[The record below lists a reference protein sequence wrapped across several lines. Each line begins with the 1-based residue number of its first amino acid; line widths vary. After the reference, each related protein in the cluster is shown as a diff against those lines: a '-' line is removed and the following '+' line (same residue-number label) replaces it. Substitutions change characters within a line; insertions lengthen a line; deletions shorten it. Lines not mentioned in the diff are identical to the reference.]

1 MTENYRKETHNLGR
15 RAAVRHLR
23 MLLPLVLIPF
33 LLVLS
38 GTAADGVRAGLSLC
52 VQSVIPA
59 LFPFL
64 VLSPM
69 LVCSIQVML
78 GRLCGGRLN
87 ERRSALLSAFV
98 IGMTAGFPI
107 GAVTLVSLCKQGVIA
122 KADAERFLGVCTGA
136 SPAFLIGY
144 FGRALWKSA
153 RLGLGLW
160 CMQVLI
166 CLGGFLYLE
175 KRSSE
180 EQMQMAASTDIQ
192 MPHLS
197 DCLRDAVFRMMGIC
211 GAVVFFTVIRAYLCG
226 WLPIG
231 AAVTLGGIAEMTGGL
246 RECAVLC
253 ENGSIGRTAALVISA
268 GMIGFGGICVG
279 MQTADAALSEGIS
292 MRRYRVQRLFLC
304 MVMGALTFVFCSICE
319 W

>member
-1 MTENYRKETHNLGR
+1 MTENYRKKTHNLGR
-15 RAAVRHLR
+15 DAAKRHLR

-144 FGRALWKSA
+144 FGRALWGSA
-153 RLGLGLW
+153 RLGFGLW

-175 KRSSE
+175 QRLSA
-180 EQMQMAASTDIQ
+180 EQKCTASTDIQ

-231 AAVTLGGIAEMTGGL
+231 AAVMLGGIAEMTGGL

-253 ENGSIGRTAALVISA
+253 ETGVIGRTAALVISA
-268 GMIGFGGICVG
+268 AMIGFGGICVG

-292 MRRYRVQRLFLC
+292 MRRYRVQRLFLGL
-304 MVMGALTFVFCSICE
+304 VMGALTFVFCSICE

>member
-1 MTENYRKETHNLGR
+1 MTENYRKKTHNLGR
-15 RAAVRHLR
+15 GTAVRHLQL
-23 MLLPLVLIPF
+23 LLPLVLIPF
-33 LLVLS
+33 LMVLS

-52 VQSVIPA
+52 AQSVIPA

-69 LVCSIQVML
+69 LVCSIQGVL
-78 GRLCGGRLN
+78 RRVCGGRLN

-107 GAVTLVSLCKQGVIA
+107 GAVSLVSLCKQGVIA

-144 FGRALWKSA
+144 FGRALWGSA
-153 RLGLGLW
+153 RLGFCLW
-160 CMQVLI
+160 CMQIMLCFV
-166 CLGGFLYLE
+166 GWLYLE
-175 KRSSE
+175 KRSLA
-180 EQMQMAASTDIQ
+180 EQKCTACVDIQ

-197 DCLRDAVFRMMGIC
+197 DCLRDAVARMMGIC

-253 ENGSIGRTAALVISA
+253 ENGSIDRAAALVMSA
-268 GMIGFGGICVG
+268 AMIGFGGICVG

-292 MRRYRVQRLFLC
+292 MHYYRVQRLLFC
-304 MVMGALTFVFCSICE
+304 FAMGALTFVFCSICE